1 MVRRSE
7 SSEAPRM
14 TERADPARAG
24 MDPERV
30 ARVIE
35 RFRTQQAEGVF
46 PGGQLAVRR
55 RGLLAIDEAVGVA
68 RGFREEEGEPRVEFT
83 PELRTGVFSAGKPLV
98 GIAIAVLEERGL
110 LDVERTVAAYWPEFA
125 RAEKKDITVLDIL
138 LHRSGLYL
146 REIERNWRQ
155 YGDWDFVM
163 TRITETAP
171 AFPRGTLAYQPMG
184 FGWILG
190 EVVRRVTGKRIE
202 RFLQDD
208 VLAPAGLDDL
218 RLGVPKEEVPIL
230 ARSYWVDEKPPRL
243 GGEVMVGFEEAQN
256 SVELLTA
263 VLPGAGTVGTARA
276 LARFY
281 AWLLAGTPTQ
291 GGAPL
296 VGESLLA
303 RYITPQTRGT
313 DRTVGFPLVLG
324 RGFGLGWF
332 WPHPYGW
339 WRTGACFGHAGN
351 FSTIAWADPTT
362 GCAIAI
368 VTNGNRAPAKL
379 VTRFA
384 GIGSGLRAACS
395 TGSEL

>member
-1 MVRRSE
+1 MI
-7 SSEAPRM
+7 
-14 TERADPARAG
+14 ERADPAGAG

-30 ARVIE
+30 ARVIQ
-35 RFRTQQAEGVF
+35 RFRSQQAAGVF

-55 RGLLAIDEAVGVA
+55 RGLLAVDEAVGVA
-68 RGFREEEGEPRVEFT
+68 RGLREEEGEPRVDFT

-98 GIAIAVLEERGL
+98 GIAIALLEQRGL
-110 LDVERTVAAYWPEFA
+110 LDVKRTVASYWPEFA
-125 RAEKKDITVLDIL
+125 HAEKKDITVLDIL
-138 LHRSGLYL
+138 LHRSGLSL
-146 REIERNWRQ
+146 GEIERDWRH

-163 TRITETAP
+163 TRIAAAAP

-190 EVVRRVTGKRIE
+190 EIVRRVTSKRIE
-202 RFLQDD
+202 RFLQED

-218 RLGVPKEEVPIL
+218 RLGVPKEEVPTL

-256 SVELLTA
+256 SVEFLTA
-263 VLPGAGTVGTARA
+263 VLPGAGTIGTARA

-281 AWLLAGTPTQ
+281 AWLLAGTPTE
-291 GGAPL
+291 GGTSL
-296 VGESLLA
+296 VSESVLA
-303 RYITPQTRGT
+303 RYITSQTRGT
-313 DRTVGFPLVLG
+313 DRIVGFPLVLG

-339 WRTGACFGHAGN
+339 WRTGPCFGHAGN
-351 FSTIAWADPTT
+351 FSTVAWGDPTT

-379 VTRFA
+379 VSRFA

-395 TGSEL
+395 TGE